1 MMVISMII
9 MIMIISI
16 IIIIIRMIITMTQV
30 NVTEGET
37 VMSCM
42 EKLLQR
48 RGFAPSNFQ
57 VFIIIMIMMII
68 WVLVNED
75 EKLSRLKGLAAAAA
89 DSKNKQGFKL
99 CSENRFGNL

>member
-9 MIMIISI
+9 III
-16 IIIIIRMIITMTQV
+16 IIIIIRMIITMIQV

-75 EKLSRLKGLAAAAA
+75 EKLSPLKGLAAV
-89 DSKNKQGFKL
+89 DSKNKQGFAL
-99 CSENRFGNL
+99 SSENRFGNL

>member
-1 MMVISMII
+1 MIT
-9 MIMIISI
+9 IMIIIMMIMMTSTMMMM
-16 IIIIIRMIITMTQV
+16 RMLQV

-75 EKLSRLKGLAAAAA
+75 EKLSPLKGLAAV
-89 DSKNKQGFKL
+89 DSKNKQGFAL
-99 CSENRFGNL
+99 SSENRFGNL

>member
-1 MMVISMII
+1 MVISMII
-9 MIMIISI
+9 MIMIII
-16 IIIIIRMIITMTQV
+16 IIIIIRMIITMIQV

-57 VFIIIMIMMII
+57 VFIITMIMMII
-68 WVLVNED
+68 WVLGNED
-75 EKLSRLKGLAAAAA
+75 EKLSRLKGLAA
-89 DSKNKQGFKL
+89 DSKNKQGFTL
-99 CSENRFGNL
+99 SSENRFGNL

>member
-1 MMVISMII
+1 MSGGSVNAMGTLLWAVLLKDWIFKSPI
-9 MIMIISI
+9 MINTGFVINMILYGLLLSSSSQYICYCHQYDDHDHF
-16 IIIIIRMIITMTQV
+16 QV

-57 VFIIIMIMMII
+57 VMI
-68 WVLVNED
+68 NYD
-75 EKLSRLKGLAAAAA
+75 
-89 DSKNKQGFKL
+89 NQ
-99 CSENRFGNL
+99 

>member
-1 MMVISMII
+1 MWFCQCNGDPIMGCVIKRLDFQITTI
-9 MIMIISI
+9 MINTGFVINMILYGLLLSSSSQYICYCHQYDDLDHF
-16 IIIIIRMIITMTQV
+16 QV

-57 VFIIIMIMMII
+57 VMI
-68 WVLVNED
+68 NYD
-75 EKLSRLKGLAAAAA
+75 
-89 DSKNKQGFKL
+89 N
-99 CSENRFGNL
+99 